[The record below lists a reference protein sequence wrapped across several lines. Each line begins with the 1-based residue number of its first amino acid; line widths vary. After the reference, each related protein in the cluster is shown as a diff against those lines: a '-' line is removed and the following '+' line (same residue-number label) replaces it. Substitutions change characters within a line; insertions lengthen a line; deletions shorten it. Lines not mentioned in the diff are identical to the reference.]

1 MIPDLLPGSRGLST
15 RRQAV
20 LDYVTEQGCVL
31 IQDLLSHFVM
41 TRAAMNRDLH
51 ALATQGLIRKV
62 GESVTTL
69 SNAVAASSIT
79 HRARQAVQE
88 KLGITAIAAGLIEEG
103 DTIALD
109 DSTTSR
115 FLSERLSS
123 IGQLTVVTNSLGIS
137 TKVGRSRDISL
148 IALGGHYN
156 PTFDAFLGVLCERSV
171 TSLRINTLFMST
183 SAIHGLSA
191 YHQDEDLIKAKS
203 ALMNMA
209 DRRVLMVDSR
219 KFGLSALNHLANL
232 SDFDTV
238 ITDSGLAE
246 DVANRLV
253 KAGIN
258 LHIAE
263 MQAPE
268 ISVAAMA

>member
-20 LDYVTEQGCVL
+20 LDYVTDQGCVL
-31 IQDLLSHFVM
+31 IQELLAHFVV

-137 TKVGRSRDISL
+137 TKVGRLRDINL

-183 SAIHGLSA
+183 SAIHGLAA
-191 YHQDEDLIKAKS
+191 YHQDEDLIKAKT
-203 ALMNMA
+203 ALMHMA
-209 DRRVLMVDSR
+209 DRCVLMADSR
-219 KFGLSALNHLANL
+219 KFGISALNHLADL

-238 ITDSGLAE
+238 ITDSGLSDE
-246 DVANRLV
+246 VADRIIR
-253 KAGIN
+253 AGIN
-258 LHIAE
+258 LRIAE
-263 MQAPE
+263 VPLE
-268 ISVAAMA
+268 EVSVAAVA

>member
-1 MIPDLLPGSRGLST
+1 MIPDYLPGSRGISA

-31 IQDLLSHFVM
+31 IQDMLSHFTM

-51 ALATQGLIRKV
+51 ALAAQGLIRKV

-69 SNAVAASSIT
+69 SNAVAASSIM
-79 HRARQAVQE
+79 HRTRQAVQE
-88 KLGITAIAAGLIEEG
+88 KLGITAIAADLIEEG

-115 FLSERLSS
+115 FLSERLSA

-137 TKVGRSRDISL
+137 TRIGRAKDINL

-219 KFGLSALNHLANL
+219 KFGISALNHLANL

-238 ITDSGLAE
+238 ITDSGLSE
-246 DVANRLV
+246 DVADRMIR
-253 KAGIN
+253 AGIN
-258 LHIAE
+258 LRMAD
-263 MQAPE
+263 MRGTALPE
-268 ISVAAMA
+268 LAMA

>member
-1 MIPDLLPGSRGLST
+1 MMPDILHGSRALSA

-20 LDYVTEQGCVL
+20 LDYVTAHGCVL
-31 IQDLLSHFVM
+31 IQDLLVQFTM

-69 SNAVAASSIT
+69 SNAVAASSIML
-79 HRARQAVQE
+79 RARQAVQE

-115 FLSERLSS
+115 FLSERLTA

-137 TKVGRSRDISL
+137 TKIGRSRDISL
-148 IALGGHYN
+148 IALGGRYN

-219 KFGLSALNHLANL
+219 KFGISALNHLANL
-232 SDFDTV
+232 TDFDAV
-238 ITDSGLAE
+238 ITDSGLSGEIA
-246 DVANRLV
+246 DRMMGAGV
-253 KAGIN
+253 K
-258 LHIAE
+258 LHIADIPS
-263 MQAPE
+263 AE
-268 ISVAAMA
+268 IPMAMMA